1 MFFDGS
7 FTQQGSGVGVL
18 FITPQQY
25 SLSKAYK
32 LLFPCTN
39 NIAEYEALI
48 NGMKMAI
55 EWHVDELKI
64 FGDSQLVIK

>member
-1 MFFDGS
+1 MLTQQTWIMFFEIS
-7 FTQQGSGVGVL
+7 FTQQGSGAGVL

-39 NIAEYEALI
+39 NIVEYDALI
-48 NGMKMAI
+48 NDMKIAV
-55 EWHVDELKI
+55 EWRVD
-64 FGDSQLVIK
+64 